1 MKFCVPGNKKCKSIK
16 IIAMSQK
23 TYDEF
28 SQDYDRFVNWQ
39 ARLSA
44 ELPFIEAQ
52 IATHKRDQATPIT
65 VLDAACGS
73 GGHAIALAKNGY
85 AVAGTDLSPGMITQA
100 RKNAQKEGLTIDFQA
115 AGFGTLQAHLN
126 HSPLFPFN
134 AIICL
139 GNSLPHLLSTDEISQ
154 ALKDFYNCLKP
165 GGVLILQNRNF
176 DAVMAKKERWIGPQ
190 ARRIDDEEWLFL
202 RFYDFDPDGLI
213 TFNIVRLHRQGGGDW
228 QQHISVTRLY
238 PLLYRD
244 LIERLSQAGFGDVN
258 AFGLMDHVP
267 FDPAHSENL
276 VIAARKSA

>member
-1 MKFCVPGNKKCKSIK
+1 
-16 IIAMSQK
+16 MSQK

-52 IATHKRDQATPIT
+52 LATHKRDQAAPIT
-65 VLDAACGS
+65 ILDAACGS
-73 GGHAIALAKNGY
+73 GGHAIALAKKGY
-85 AVAGTDLSPGMITQA
+85 AVAGTDFSPGMITQA

-126 HSPLFPFN
+126 QNPLFPFN

-139 GNSLPHLLSTDEISQ
+139 GNSLPHLLSADEISQ
-154 ALKDFYNCLKP
+154 ALKDFHDCLKP

-213 TFNIVRLHRQGGGDW
+213 TFNIVRLHRQDDSDW

-238 PLLYRD
+238 PLFYRD
-244 LIERLSQAGFGDVN
+244 LIEQLSRAGFGDVN

-267 FDPAHSENL
+267 FDPERSENL
-276 VIAARKSA
+276 VIAARKPV